1 MAPLTAQQEES
12 NDRIQAST
20 RALSSLTP
28 TVELIR
34 KRAEAMQEYIDETL
48 TPECF
53 EDGEV
58 SEHLQKVRE
67 LIMELAECPGRDD
80 FQLKIPAKAKAEE
93 ENAGNNNNDNGNN
106 NNNNGNNNNNNNN
119 GNNNANNNANN

>member
-1 MAPLTAQQEES
+1 MTPLTAQQEES

-20 RALSSLTP
+20 RALSSLMP

-48 TPECF
+48 TPECY
-53 EDGEV
+53 EDGDV

-80 FQLKIPAKAKAEE
+80 FQLKIPAEAPA
-93 ENAGNNNNDNGNN
+93 APPA
-106 NNNNGNNNNNNNN
+106 GNNNNNNNGDN
-119 GNNNANNNANN
+119 NNNNNNNNNNAP

>member
-20 RALSSLTP
+20 RALSSLMP

-48 TPECF
+48 TPECY
-53 EDGEV
+53 EDGDV

-80 FQLKIPAKAKAEE
+80 FQLKIPAPP
-93 ENAGNNNNDNGNN
+93 AGNNNNNDGDNNNNNNAPAAPPADAPAAPPAGNN
-106 NNNNGNNNNNNNN
+106 NNNIG
-119 GNNNANNNANN
+119 

>member
-1 MAPLTAQQEES
+1 MTPLTEQQEES

-20 RALSSLTP
+20 RALSSLMP

-67 LIMELAECPGRDD
+67 LIMELAECPGRED
-80 FQLKIPAKAKAEE
+80 FQLTIPAKGKAEE
-93 ENAGNNNNDNGNN
+93 KDAAPPAVEPP
-106 NNNNGNNNNNNNN
+106 
-119 GNNNANNNANN
+119 

>member
-1 MAPLTAQQEES
+1 MKTTAMAPLTAQQEES

-28 TVELIR
+28 TVELIQ

-80 FQLKIPAKAKAEE
+80 FQLTIPVKANDEDDADATEPPVTVNKA
-93 ENAGNNNNDNGNN
+93 NASAASPATAPDQEKE
-106 NNNNGNNNNNNNN
+106 
-119 GNNNANNNANN
+119 